1 MPTKTTV
8 KTILWTL
15 AALAVVNRVSAAKEI
30 INGESGSWF

>member
-30 INGESGSWF
+30 INGDSSWF